1 MNLER
6 NEQDVELT
14 AVGDD
19 EAIPDS
25 GEAKPA
31 DTDIAQTI
39 VTVLLFVAFLSFVV
53 VCLPFFFFG

>member
-1 MNLER
+1 MNPEPSR
-6 NEQDVELT
+6 DEVELSI
-14 AVGDD
+14 VDD
-19 EAIPDS
+19 EATPAPD
-25 GEAKPA
+25 EAEPA

>member
-14 AVGDD
+14 AVDDD
-19 EAIPDS
+19 EAFPDS